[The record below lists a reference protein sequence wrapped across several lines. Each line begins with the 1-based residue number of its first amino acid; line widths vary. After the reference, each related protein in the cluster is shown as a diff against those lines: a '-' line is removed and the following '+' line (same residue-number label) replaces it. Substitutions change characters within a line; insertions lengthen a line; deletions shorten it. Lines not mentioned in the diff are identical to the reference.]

1 MFQASQPRVTLRFT
15 LGFFRV
21 LPPGDRP
28 AGVSARERPAAVVPF
43 RRFIVV
49 GGAMIAIRSCRG
61 QDELEACVQL
71 QVETWGYDPT
81 DVIPR
86 KAFLVWQKVG
96 GQVIGAFDTNLP
108 GAGNEG
114 GPESLVGFVLALPG
128 IKSGPETGLGAGEPR
143 PYLHSH
149 MMAVKEGY
157 RNRGLGVQL
166 KLEQRK
172 DALRRG
178 IRLIEWTFDPLEIKN
193 AFLNIHKLGAVA
205 RSYMVDFYGVSSSRL
220 QGGLPTDRL
229 LAEWRLDSPH
239 VEAILEG
246 RAKNSLVIEEL
257 IQVPATIYE
266 WKASEAGREQALAVQ
281 MENRQK
287 FLEAFSQGLA
297 VLAFARDAAG
307 NGSFELGRLSQLEL
321 N

>member
-1 MFQASQPRVTLRFT
+1 
-15 LGFFRV
+15 
-21 LPPGDRP
+21 
-28 AGVSARERPAAVVPF
+28 
-43 RRFIVV
+43 
-49 GGAMIAIRSCRG
+49 
-61 QDELEACVQL
+61 
-71 QVETWGYDPT
+71 
-81 DVIPR
+81 
-86 KAFLVWQKVG
+86 VG
-96 GQVIGAFDTNLP
+96 GQVIGAFDTEIA
-108 GAGNEG
+108 GAGDEG

-128 IKSGPETGLGAGEPR
+128 IKFASETDAGAGEPR

-172 DALRRG
+172 DALKRG

-193 AFLNIHKLGAVA
+193 AFLNIHKLGALT
-205 RSYMVDFYGVSSSRL
+205 RSYLVDFYGVSSSRL

-239 VEAILEG
+239 VLAILEG
-246 RAKNSLVIEEL
+246 GAKNSLVVEEV

-266 WKASEAGREQALAVQ
+266 WKASEAGRERALAIQ

-287 FLEAFSQGLA
+287 FLEAFSRGL
-297 VLAFARDAAG
+297 VVIGFVRDADG
-307 NGSFELGRLSQLEL
+307 NGSFELGHPTQLEL